1 MGVQRLAGGLWD
13 AQRRTHISVAAELE
27 MSLQQQALHLA
38 ALGLL
43 LRFNLVEREL

>member
-27 MSLQQQALHLA
+27 MSLQQTKGREVQR
-38 ALGLL
+38 LL
-43 LRFNLVEREL
+43 VLR